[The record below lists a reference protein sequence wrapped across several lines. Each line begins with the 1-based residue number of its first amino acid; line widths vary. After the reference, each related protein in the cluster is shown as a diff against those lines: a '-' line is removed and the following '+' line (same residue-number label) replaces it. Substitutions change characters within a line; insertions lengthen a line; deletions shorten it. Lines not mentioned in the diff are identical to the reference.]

1 VTAIL
6 AIDQGTTSTRA
17 MIFDAAG
24 QVLGRA
30 QRELAQHFPQAGW
43 VEHDPEEIWRATL
56 AVIAAAAEMAGLP
69 PRDLAAI
76 GIANQRETIVLWERA
91 TGAALHRA
99 IVWQDRRTTE
109 LCEALIS
116 AGHEPAIAAKTGLR
130 LDPYFSATKIAWL
143 LEHVAGARRRAE
155 AGELA
160 CGTIDCFL
168 AWRLSGGRHV
178 TDATNAAR
186 TLLFDIHRGGW
197 DEALLALFGI
207 PAALLPEIVPCAGA
221 IARTSADLFGRAI
234 PIAGMAGDQQAAAI
248 GQACL
253 APGSIKAT
261 YGTGCFIIR
270 NTGDVALA
278 SQHKLLTT
286 LAYRLPDRTRYALE
300 GSIFVAGAAIQWLRD
315 GLRLL
320 GSAGDSEA
328 LAKRAD
334 PASAVYLVPAF
345 TGLGAPYW
353 DARARGAL
361 LGLTRDTGIADI
373 VRAALEA
380 VCFQTAD
387 LLAAMED
394 DGAGRPAILR
404 VDGGMSVND
413 WTMQR
418 LADLL
423 GVTVERPTVT
433 ETTACGAF
441 FLAGLGA
448 GLFASLEETT
458 ALWRRDRLFE
468 PRLSEDERCTRLA
481 GWRRAVRRVL
491 SDGEGLEPA

>member
-1 VTAIL
+1 MTAIL

-24 QVLGRA
+24 LVLGRS
-30 QRELAQHFPQAGW
+30 QIELAQHFPQPGW
-43 VEHDPEEIWRATL
+43 VEHDPEEIFRATL
-56 AVIAAAAEMAGLP
+56 AVVTGACAEAGLRP
-69 PRDLAAI
+69 QELAAI
-76 GIANQRETIVLWERA
+76 GITNQRETIVLWERA
-91 TGAALHRA
+91 TGAVLHPA

-109 LCEALIS
+109 LCEALIA
-116 AGHEPAIAAKTGLR
+116 AGHEPELARKSGLR
-130 LDPYFSATKIAWL
+130 LDPYFSASKIAWL
-143 LEHVAGARRRAE
+143 LAHVPGARTRAE

-168 AWRLSGGRHV
+168 VWRLSGGRHV

-186 TLLFDIHRGGW
+186 TLLYDIHRGGW
-197 DEALLALFGI
+197 DEGLLARFEI
-207 PAALLPEIVPCAGA
+207 PAALLPEVVDCAGP
-221 IARTSADLFGRAI
+221 IATTAAALFGATV

-248 GQACL
+248 GQGCI

-270 NTGDVALA
+270 NTGKVALA
-278 SQHKLLTT
+278 SEHKLLTT
-286 LAYRLPDRTRYALE
+286 LAYRLRGRTSYALE
-300 GSIFVAGAAIQWLRD
+300 GAIFVAGAAIQWLRD

-320 GSAGDSEA
+320 ASAGDSEE
-328 LAKRAD
+328 LARRAD

-361 LGLTRDTGIADI
+361 LGLTRDTSIADI

-387 LLAAMED
+387 LLAAMEE
-394 DGAGRPAILR
+394 DGAGRPQILR

-423 GVTVERPTVT
+423 GIVVERPVVT

-441 FLAGLGA
+441 FLAGIGT
-448 GLFASLEETT
+448 GIFADLEETS

-468 PRLSEDERCTRLA
+468 PSLSEDERETRLA

-491 SDGEGLEPA
+491 SSQET